1 MKNFLLIISLTL
13 LTVGLIHPINAQQ
26 TFDSKK
32 KEKKAVNTTSL
43 RSLKINGASRGNAGS
58 RGVTTSAMLKKNLS
72 FPKAFQKD
80 PGKVFYSPE
89 TGLPSFITST
99 RDRSSA
105 RSGVIRDINEA
116 TKTYLDEL
124 KPLLQL
130 EKVRSEFAVRNVRT
144 DRFNKTHVRMSQLY
158 KGVPVYGAEV
168 VVHLNEL
175 NEGEAFNGNYLKVAE
190 DIDPHPQVSKQSAI
204 ETVSSHLKGKGFH
217 RELSL
222 LEKKLVQFE
231 KPEATLCI
239 YQDKKLVRTNVLA
252 YHVVVCPA
260 LFERWEYFVDATT
273 GGILHHFESTCT
285 ADGPRTATGDD
296 LNGISRTVNT
306 YQKGTTY
313 YMLDISR
320 PMYIAGTS
328 VLPDEPVGGILTIDM
343 NNTFGDNE
351 SVKHA
356 TSTNNAWTTAT
367 NVRALTAHFNAG
379 VAYEY
384 FRSIH
389 NRNSIDGEGG
399 TIISI
404 VNVPDPD
411 DGTGLDNAYWNGK
424 AMFYG
429 NGLDAFK
436 PLAGSVDVAGH
447 EMTHGVVQST
457 ANLEYQ
463 GESGAINESIADIF
477 GSMMDEADWL
487 IGEDVVKPG
496 VFPGGAL
503 RSLQD
508 PHNGGTNLSSPGF
521 QPKHKDEAYTGLED
535 NGGVHINSGIPNH
548 AFYKYAEAIGREK
561 AADVFYKALDDYL
574 TKSSKF
580 IDLRL
585 AVIKAAGDLFG
596 ASSNEVA
603 QAGIAFDFVGITDGQ
618 GGDYTENLPDN
629 PGSEYFLIYNTDE
642 TDNNTLYRV
651 KVDADDNFLNNE
663 VEPLTTTDFNSR
675 PSVTDNGDVAVFV
688 AEDNTIHVITTSP
701 DEDPVENVLQD
712 DQMWSNVV
720 ISKGGTKIAAVT
732 NAQDATIHV
741 YDFETEEWG
750 AFELYNP
757 TYTEGVN
764 SAGPVYADA
773 LEFDYSGEFLV
784 YDCFNRIE
792 NEDGTDIEY
801 WDVNF
806 IHVWDNEEGDFAD
819 GTIEKLFPSLPAGV
833 SIGNPSFAKK
843 SPYIIAFDY
852 VDEGTDEYAIL
863 GCNIETND
871 VNVIVENNTLGFPS
885 YDKNDT
891 RLAFT
896 AMLDDQ
902 TDYQTSYIKLAT
914 DKISSTDTEVP
925 MYSNTKWPVFFAT
938 GEREIG
944 DDVITSIPEELDAGF
959 TCYPNPFTREVNLHF
974 QEPTTISRVEII
986 NALGQRVFEYNIESA
1001 GTTPIL
1007 LNLESLRAGYY
1018 IMKVSTAN
1026 SAGSCKLVK
1035 H

>member
-1 MKNFLLIISLTL
+1 MKNVWSIISLTL
-13 LTVGLIHPINAQQ
+13 LTVGLTHPIRAQQ

-32 KEKKAVNTTSL
+32 KEKKVVNTTSL
-43 RSLKINGASRGNAGS
+43 RALKINGASSVTAGARGLPS
-58 RGVTTSAMLKKNLS
+58 TVMLKKNLS
-72 FPKAFQKD
+72 FPKVLQKD
-80 PGKVFYSPE
+80 PGKVFYSSE
-89 TGLPSFITST
+89 TGLPTFITST

-105 RSGVIRDINEA
+105 RSGVIRDITQA

-130 EKVRSEFAVRNVRT
+130 EKVPSEFAVRNVRT
-144 DRFNKTHVRMSQLY
+144 DKFNKTHVRMNQVY
-158 KGVPVYGAEV
+158 KGLPVYGAEV

-175 NEGEAFNGNYLKVAE
+175 NEGEAFNGNYIKVTE
-190 DIDPHPQVSKQSAI
+190 DINPLPQVSKQSAI
-204 ETVSSHLKGKGFH
+204 ERATSQLNARGFH
-217 RELSL
+217 RELSA

-252 YHVVVCPA
+252 YHIVVCPSVV
-260 LFERWEYFVDATT
+260 ERWEYFVDATT
-273 GGILHHFESTCT
+273 GAILHHFESTCS
-285 ADGPRTATGDD
+285 ADGPRTATGND
-296 LNGISRTVNT
+296 LNGISRTVDT
-306 YQKGTTY
+306 YQKGTAY
-313 YMLDISR
+313 YMLDVSR
-320 PMYIAGTS
+320 PMYIAATS

-343 NNTFGDNE
+343 NNTFGDDQ
-351 SVKHA
+351 SVKHVS
-356 TSTNNAWTTAT
+356 STNNTWAT
-367 NVRALTAHFNAG
+367 VTQVKALTAHFNAG

-404 VNVPDPD
+404 VNVPDD

-436 PLAGSVDVAGH
+436 PLAGAIDVAGH
-447 EMTHGVVQST
+447 EMTHGVVQGT

-463 GESGAINESIADIF
+463 GESGSINESIADIF
-477 GSMMDEADWL
+477 GSMMDDADWL

-503 RSLQD
+503 RSLED

-521 QPKHKDEAYTGLED
+521 QPKHKNEAYTGLED

-561 AADVFYKALDDYL
+561 AADVFYRALDDYL

-585 AVIKAAGDLFG
+585 AVVKAAGDLFG
-596 ASSNEVA
+596 TSSNEVA
-603 QAGIAFDFVGITDGQ
+603 QAGLAFDFVGITNGQ

-629 PGSEYFLIYNTDE
+629 PGAEYFLIYNTDE
-642 TDNNTLYRV
+642 SDNNTLYRV
-651 KVDADDNFLNNE
+651 KVDADDNFFNNE
-663 VEPLTTTDFNSR
+663 VIPLSTTGFKSR
-675 PSVTDNGDVAVFV
+675 PSVTDKGDVAVFV
-688 AEDNTIHVITTSP
+688 ADDNTIHVVTTSP
-701 DEDPVENVLQD
+701 DKDPVENVLQD
-712 DQMWSNVV
+712 DAMWSNVV

-732 NAQDATIHV
+732 NGQDATIHV

-750 AFELYNP
+750 EFELYNP

-784 YDCFNRIE
+784 YDCFNRIA

-819 GTIEKLFPSLPAGV
+819 GTIEKLFPSLPDGV
-833 SIGNPSFAKK
+833 SIGNPAFAKK

-852 VDEGTDEYAIL
+852 VDEGTGEYAIL

-871 VNVIVENNTLGFPS
+871 VNVIVENKTLGFPS

-891 RLAFT
+891 RIGFT
-896 AMLDDQ
+896 AMLDDE
-902 TDYQTSYIKLAT
+902 TDYQTSYIKLAA
-914 DKISSTDTEVP
+914 DKISSTDAEVP
-925 MYSNTKWPVFFAT
+925 MYSNTKWPVYFAT

-944 DDVITSIPEELDAGF
+944 DDVITSIPEELNAGF

-974 QEPTTISRVEII
+974 KEPTTSSRVEII
-986 NALGQRVFEYNIESA
+986 NILGQRVFEYNIESA
-1001 GTTPIL
+1001 GTSPIP
-1007 LNLESLRAGYY
+1007 LNLEGLRAGYY
-1018 IMKVSTAN
+1018 IMKVSTKN
-1026 SAGSCKLVK
+1026 SVGSCKLVK